1 MLNCII
7 VIILNR
13 VCSSGP
19 VCRLADVPFFKKK
32 KPARPVRRGCRC
44 NPCPTGQAGL
54 TQQLRSKQRSTFNF
68 FPSQPPLGF
77 STADGVLHSS
87 QPSNYST
94 INYPTTLSFAKTLKM
109 EKKASESLVIMT
121 ELVLP
126 NDTNNFGNLMG
137 GRLMYW
143 MDIAAAL
150 AAMKHCGAPVV
161 TASVDNISFETPI
174 KIGNVVHI
182 EAKVTR
188 AFNSSME
195 VHMDVWGEDA
205 IQQYK
210 YKSNEAY
217 YTFVALDPNGKPRRI
232 NTLIPETE
240 KENKLFEGA
249 LRRRQIRL
257 ILGGKM
263 KPEDAE
269 ELKALFVK

>member
-1 MLNCII
+1 
-7 VIILNR
+7 
-13 VCSSGP
+13 
-19 VCRLADVPFFKKK
+19 
-32 KPARPVRRGCRC
+32 
-44 NPCPTGQAGL
+44 
-54 TQQLRSKQRSTFNF
+54 
-68 FPSQPPLGF
+68 
-77 STADGVLHSS
+77 
-87 QPSNYST
+87 
-94 INYPTTLSFAKTLKM
+94 M
-109 EKKASESLVIMT
+109 EKKASESLVVMT

-150 AAMKHCGAPVV
+150 AAMKHCAAPVV

-195 VHMDVWGEDA
+195 VHMNVWGEDA
-205 IQQYK
+205 IQQYR

-217 YTFVALDPNGKPRRI
+217 YTFVALDPNNKPRTI
-232 NTLIPETE
+232 NSLVPETE
-240 KENKLFEGA
+240 EEQKLFEGT

-263 KPEDAE
+263 KAEDAQ